1 MLLKGKINNV
11 IIKYFLLNI
20 DKFYYLLLIIYK

>member
-20 DKFYYLLLIIYK
+20 DKFYYLLVIIYK